1 MAANLK
7 AIMFCEFH
15 PIAGPKIAYQVK
27 SRGNKIIFVHVLVLC
42 VHCEENARFLCLDL
56 DIFAIFH

>member
-15 PIAGPKIAYQVK
+15 PVAGPKIAYQV
-27 SRGNKIIFVHVLVLC
+27 
-42 VHCEENARFLCLDL
+42 
-56 DIFAIFH
+56 IFAFFYFWESSMQS